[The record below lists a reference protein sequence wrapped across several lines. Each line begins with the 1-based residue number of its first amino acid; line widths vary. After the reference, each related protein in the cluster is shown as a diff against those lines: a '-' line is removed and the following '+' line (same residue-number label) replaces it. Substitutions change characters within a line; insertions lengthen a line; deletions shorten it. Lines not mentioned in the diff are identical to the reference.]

1 MLVCLNEGIEELHH
15 FFSQPDWTLELNGRP
30 APIHAEPARPY
41 SEPDWV
47 AKEFAMSFVLYLVGF
62 VLLTGGIAWGLIV
75 AGVPYLYVAIA
86 CLILVGL
93 GVISGVSKTRLKD
106 PSN

>member
-1 MLVCLNEGIEELHH
+1 
-15 FFSQPDWTLELNGRP
+15 
-30 APIHAEPARPY
+30 
-41 SEPDWV
+41 
-47 AKEFAMSFVLYLVGF
+47 MSFALYLVGF

-75 AGVPYLYVAIA
+75 AGVPHLYVGIA

-93 GVISGVSKTRLKD
+93 GIISGVAKTRLKD